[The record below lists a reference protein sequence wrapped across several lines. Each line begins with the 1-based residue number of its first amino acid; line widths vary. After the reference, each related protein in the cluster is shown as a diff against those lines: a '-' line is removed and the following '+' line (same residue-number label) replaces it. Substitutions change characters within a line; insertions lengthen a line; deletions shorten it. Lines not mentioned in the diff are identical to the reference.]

1 MPDLSKAE
9 KDERLLAVIDA
20 AESDSYGSDSDSQLA
35 NDRAYAINLYLGKNV
50 DPVMEGRSSVLDRAV
65 FETIEWIKPSLCR
78 IFANGDDVV
87 ELPPLGP
94 DDEEASKQEAQYLN
108 FVITQKNNWFEI
120 FLNWATDALLT
131 KNAYCMAY
139 KDTLVDTTVERYVRQ
154 TEEGLTMLLQDKDVE
169 VTGQKSYP
177 DPDYVEPPPQPMM
190 QAGPGGPMPV
200 IDPMGR
206 PAMQPPPP
214 APMLFDVELR
224 RKSEKG
230 RICLKVLAPERCK
243 VSERTPSWRLVES
256 DYFEHWDFKT
266 LSDLR
271 AEGFDVEDDIPSGE
285 DPDTTEDTAR
295 DQYQESADGENKLDP
310 SMRRVKARSIW
321 IRHDMDG
328 DGIAEMLYVVRVGKE
343 ILYREEVSRIPVAC
357 IVPTPLPHRHMGMSV
372 ADIVCDL
379 QRISTAILRQG
390 LDNLY
395 LANNPRTAITD
406 KVNLDD
412 MLMSRPG
419 GVVRIESGS
428 LPANEIMPIVTPFV
442 FPQAME
448 ALGFMDH
455 VREKR
460 TGVNNSFQGLDANQ
474 LSQLQPGTV
483 NQISSMAAQ
492 RVEQIAR
499 IFATGVED
507 LFSIVHELILK
518 SGHQKEVVKLRGQWV
533 PVDPATWKK
542 RTDFRI
548 AVGYAAGNKDAL
560 VQKLMMIGNF
570 QKEAMMGGLPIVQA
584 ENIYE
589 TGMELIKASD
599 ITSPQRFLTNPANA
613 PQKGPPQ
620 PDVTVMA
627 MEQLKSQTALQTTQ
641 MDVQQKERDSQRD
654 FDIKKYD
661 IETKASVALN
671 THRETLQHQA
681 HTTEFG
687 AHKDE
692 RMAHVQAELNPK
704 MVEAKAKGAESASA
718 TQVMQAM
725 AQSQEQQ
732 TQIILAAFQELTKA
746 MSAPRE
752 FVRDPKTGK
761 AMGSRISQ

>member
-1 MPDLSKAE
+1 MPDLSMTD
-9 KDERLLAVIDA
+9 KDDRLNAVIDA
-20 AESDSYGSDSDSQLA
+20 AESDAYGSDTDSQLSD
-35 NDRAYAINLYLGKNV
+35 DRAYALNLYLGKNV

-65 FETIEWIKPSLCR
+65 FETIEWIKPSLMR
-78 IFANGDDVV
+78 IFAGGAGDNVV

-94 DDEEASKQEAQYLN
+94 DDEEGAKQETEYLN

-139 KDTLVDTTVERYVRQ
+139 KDTLVDTTVERYERQ
-154 TEEGLTMLLQDKDVE
+154 TEEGLAMLLSDKDVE

-177 DPDYVEPPPQPMM
+177 DPDYQPQPMM
-190 QAGPGGPMPV
+190 QQGPQGPMPV
-200 IDPMGR
+200 TDQMGQ
-206 PAMQPPPP
+206 PAMQPPP
-214 APMLFDVELR
+214 MLYDLQLR
-224 RKSEKG
+224 RKCEKG

-243 VSERTPSWRLVES
+243 VSERTPTWRLEEC

-271 AEGFDVEDDIPSGE
+271 AEGFKVEDDIASSE

-295 DQYQESADGENKLDP
+295 DLYQESTNTENKLDP

-321 IRHDMDG
+321 IRYDMDG
-328 DGIAEMLYVVRVGKE
+328 DGIAEMLYVVRVGQK
-343 ILYREEVSRIPVAC
+343 ILYQEEVSRIPVAC
-357 IVPTPLPHRHMGMSV
+357 IVPTPLPHRHMGLSV

-395 LANNPRTAITD
+395 LANNPRTAISD

-419 GVVRIESGS
+419 GVVRVESGS
-428 LPANEIMPIVTPFV
+428 IPGNEIFPIVTPFV

-448 ALGFMDH
+448 ALGYMDH

-548 AVGYAAGNKDAL
+548 AVGYAAGNKDSL

-613 PQKGPPQ
+613 PPKQPPQ
-620 PDVTVMA
+620 PDPTIMA
-627 MEQLKSQTALQTTQ
+627 IEQLKSQTAVHTKD

-654 FDIKKYD
+654 YEVNRLKIATDA
-661 IETKASVALN
+661 EVAMK
-671 THRETLQHQA
+671 THAETLQHQRD
-681 HTTEFG
+681 TTEFG
-687 AHKDE
+687 ARKDAH
-692 RMAHVQAELNPK
+692 MAQLNAGLNPK
-704 MVEAKAKGAESASA
+704 NLEAETKAKESASSSEVLKA
-718 TQVMQAM
+718 MQ
-725 AQSQEQQ
+725 QSNEQQ
-732 TQIILAAFQELTKA
+732 TQVIIAAFQELTKA

-761 AMGSRISQ
+761 AMGSRMAQEAT

>member
-1 MPDLSKAE
+1 MPDLS
-9 KDERLLAVIDA
+9 DDRLITFIDA
-20 AESDSYGSDSDSQLA
+20 AERNSYNSEGDSQIGS
-35 NDRAYAINLYLGKNV
+35 DRAYSLNLYLGKNV
-50 DPVMEGRSSVLDRAV
+50 DPYLEGRSGVVDRAV
-65 FETIEWIKPSLCR
+65 FETVEWIKPSLMR
-78 IFANGDDVV
+78 IFAGGAGDNVV
-87 ELPPLGP
+87 ELPPIGP
-94 DDEEASKQEAQYLN
+94 DDEAGAKQETEYLN

-120 FLNWATDALLT
+120 FLAWITDALLT

-139 KDTLVDTTVERYVRQ
+139 KDTQVETSVERYERQ
-154 TEEGLTMLLQDKDVE
+154 TEDGLAMLLQDKDVQ

-177 DPDYVEPPPQPMM
+177 DPDYVPPQPMM
-190 QAGPGGPMPV
+190 QQGPDGQPMVDPATGQPV
-200 IDPMGR
+200 
-206 PAMQPPPP
+206 MQAPPP
-214 APMLFDVELR
+214 APMLYDVELR
-224 RKSEKG
+224 RRSEKAK
-230 RICLKVLAPERCK
+230 ICLKVLAPERCK
-243 VSERTPSWRLVES
+243 VSERTPSWRLEES
-256 DYFEHWDFKT
+256 DYFEHWDYKT

-271 AEGFDVEDDIPSGE
+271 AEGFDIEDDIASDE
-285 DPDTTEDTAR
+285 DPDTVEDFAR
-295 DQYQESADGENKLDP
+295 DTYQESSDNENAIDP
-310 SMRRVKARSIW
+310 SMRRVRARSIW
-321 IRHDMDG
+321 IRADMDG
-328 DGIAEMLYVVRVGKE
+328 DGIAEMIYAVRVGQQ
-343 ILYREEVSRIPVAC
+343 ILYREEVTRIPVAC
-357 IVPTPLPHRHMGMSV
+357 IVPTPLPHRHMGLSI
-372 ADIVCDL
+372 ADIVADL

-395 LANNPRTAITD
+395 LANNPRTAISD

-412 MLMSRPG
+412 MLTSRPG
-419 GVVRIESGS
+419 GVVRVESGS
-428 LPANEIMPIVTPFV
+428 IPANEFLPLVTPFV

-474 LSQLQPGTV
+474 LAQLQPGTV

-518 SGHQKEVVKLRGQWV
+518 SGHQREVVKLRGQWV

-548 AVGYAAGNKDAL
+548 AVGYAAGNKDSL

-570 QKEAMMGGLPIVQA
+570 QKEAMMGGLPIVQPQ
-584 ENIYE
+584 NIYE

-599 ITSPQRFLTNPANA
+599 ITSPQRFLTDPNNA
-613 PQKGPPQ
+613 PPKQPPQ
-620 PDVTVMA
+620 PDPTVMA
-627 MEQLKSQTALQTTQ
+627 AEQLKSQTALQTKS
-641 MDVQQKERDSQRD
+641 MDAQQKERDSQRD
-654 FDIKKYD
+654 FDIKKYEID
-661 IETKASVALN
+661 TNAHVAVA

-681 HTTEFG
+681 RVTEFG
-687 AHKDE
+687 AQKDE

-704 MVEAKAKGAESASA
+704 MVEAKAKGAESSA
-718 TQVMQAM
+718 ATDVMKALQ
-725 AQSQEQQ
+725 QSQQQQ
-732 TQIILAAFQELTKA
+732 TEIILSAFQELTKA

-761 AMGSRISQ
+761 AIGSRVSQ